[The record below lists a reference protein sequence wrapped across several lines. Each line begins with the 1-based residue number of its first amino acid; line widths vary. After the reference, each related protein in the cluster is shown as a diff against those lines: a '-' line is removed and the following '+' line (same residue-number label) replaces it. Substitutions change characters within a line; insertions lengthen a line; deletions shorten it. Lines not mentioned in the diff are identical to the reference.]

1 MKTTKREWMP
11 LYGFLDRKRVTEHLS
26 DMAARGWLLNHLSS
40 WSWRYRRTEP
50 QKLRFAITFFA
61 GAGRFSP
68 TPAAGLD
75 TFQDYCAQAGWQ
87 PAASFDQVQ
96 VFYNEDPEAV
106 PIDTDSAAEL
116 ENIRHS
122 IGKSLVRSYLALLLI
137 VLIYFGSDFFDFWTN
152 PVDTLASP
160 TALLAATAYLPLLV
174 LIIATLALY
183 GLWLRKARAAAE
195 AGLPLPDLRSA
206 RGLSILVIVW
216 SVLLIVGVFA
226 SISRSAGMMLLTM
239 GMLLFLALTSFLANT
254 ARKAMQGL
262 RFPPWANVMVMVLI
276 CVAMVVGGMA
286 GLIALVMHN
295 AGTGWLED
303 RPPVET
309 YTAYGST
316 WSVYD
321 DPIPLRVEDL
331 ADVDYDGWSTEADV
345 EWSPLATHGE
355 YRQDARLG
363 DGDLPELHY
372 EIVTVEIPFLYDLC
386 KQDFIQWVE
395 RHNEDLP
402 PEHWDIY
409 QAVDPAPWG
418 AEEVFQRYSSGT
430 PSRQYLLC
438 WPDRMAEIWL
448 FGWQEE
454 PTPEQM
460 AVIGGKLQ
468 NA

>member
-1 MKTTKREWMP
+1 MKNTKREWMP
-11 LYGFLDRKRVTEHLS
+11 PYGFLDRKRVTDHLS
-26 DMAARGWLLNHLSS
+26 DMAAKGWMLEHLSS

-68 TPAAGLD
+68 APAEGLD
-75 TFQDYCAQAGWQ
+75 TLQDYCAQAGWHT
-87 PAASFDQVQ
+87 AASFDQVQ
-96 VFYNEDPEAV
+96 VFYNEDPAAV
-106 PIDTDSAAEL
+106 PIETDPAAEL
-116 ENIRHS
+116 ENIRRS
-122 IGKSLVRSYLALLLI
+122 IGKPMARSYLALLLI
-137 VLIYFGSDFFDFWTN
+137 CLLEVAQQCWLLLRD
-152 PVDTLASP
+152 PVDALANATS
-160 TALLAATAYLPLLV
+160 LLAATAYLPLLV
-174 LIIATLALY
+174 LTLTSLILY
-183 GLWLRKARAAAE
+183 RRWLRRAGAAAE

-226 SISRSAGMMLLTM
+226 SISRSTGAVLLM
-239 GMLLFLALTSFLANT
+239 AGMLLFLALTSFLANT

-262 RFPPWANVMVMVLI
+262 RFPPWANVLVMVLI
-276 CVAMVVGGMA
+276 CVAMAVGGMA
-286 GLIALVMHN
+286 GLFALVMHN

-303 RPPVET
+303 RPPGET

-316 WSVYD
+316 WSVYH

-345 EWSPLATHGE
+345 EWSPLATHEE

-363 DGDLPELHY
+363 DGDLPELRY
-372 EIVTVEIPFLYDLC
+372 EIVTVEIPLLYDLC

-402 PEHWDIY
+402 PEHRDVY
-409 QAVDPAPWG
+409 QAVDPVPWG
-418 AEEVFQRYSSGT
+418 AEEVFQRYYSGE
-430 PSRQYLLC
+430 PVNQFLLC
-438 WPDRMAEIWL
+438 WPGRMAEVHLPWDWDL
-448 FGWQEE
+448 
-454 PTPEQM
+454 TANQM
-460 AVIGGKLQ
+460 AVIGEKLQ